1 MTRDNTFGNT
11 VRRRGR
17 PRTIIYFYSYRTP
30 WKWYE
35 DIRYVHQDEDVREWL
50 KRISKFKSEITKF
63 QRARTTVFLPR
74 TSVTR
79 FGERTMMFNYLR
91 TRTCGARSRTGLSE
105 DDKLRKFQG
114 RSGIFQ
120 GLSSECSFLI
130 GSPLIRATLIE
141 QPIRIKLDSE
151 K

>member
-17 PRTIIYFYSYRTP
+17 PRTIIYFYSIRTP

-63 QRARTTVFLPR
+63 QRARTTVFCQRRPWPDLVKGRWCSIISGRGRAERGPGRGCPR
-74 TSVTR
+74 TTNYRNFKDAPGSFKVFQVNAR
-79 FGERTMMFNYLR
+79 FWLALR
-91 TRTCGARSRTGLSE
+91 LSE
-105 DDKLRKFQG
+105 LLW
-114 RSGIFQ
+114 
-120 GLSSECSFLI
+120 LSNQSESSSF
-130 GSPLIRATLIE
+130 
-141 QPIRIKLDSE
+141 
-151 K
+151 